1 MNASNSQ
8 LNTASS
14 APTIEVLRI
23 RRALIVA
30 GATLVPLLV
39 WLVARVGFGLDVR
52 SPTFNGQHFE
62 IGPLLVLLTAMA
74 PCLLGWGV
82 VAILERTTARA
93 RVIWIAV
100 ALIGL
105 VLSLGMPLSGTGA
118 SAGDRMTLVLMHLS
132 VGAVLIPGLANSIR
146 SVR

>member
-8 LNTASS
+8 LNTAPS

-23 RRALIVA
+23 RRPMIVA
-30 GATLVPLLV
+30 GATLAPLLV
-39 WLVARVGFGLDVR
+39 WLVARLGFGLAVR

-62 IGPLLVLLTAMA
+62 IGPLLVLLTALV

-82 VAILERTTARA
+82 VAMLERTTARA
-93 RVIWIAV
+93 RVMWIAV

-105 VLSLGMPLSGTGA
+105 V
-118 SAGDRMTLVLMHLS
+118 
-132 VGAVLIPGLANSIR
+132 
-146 SVR
+146 